1 MCRMIELPY
10 SFMLLLESWGVNL
23 GFMDLFIHYICIF
36 LPKMETSARQ
46 DDGEK
51 AAS

>member
-1 MCRMIELPY
+1 MIEL
-10 SFMLLLESWGVNL
+10 LLLEPWGVNL
-23 GFMDLFIHYICIF
+23 GFMDLFLHYICIF
-36 LPKMETSARQ
+36 SKDGNEEMQTNGARQ